1 MKLQNL
7 NQAQLAAVQAPMGAT
22 MVLAGAGTGK
32 TRVLTNRILYLVE
45 ECGVHPSEI
54 LAITFTNKA
63 ANEMKKRLYEFECHA
78 EYMHISTIHSFCAF
92 VLRREAERIGRSRSF
107 SIYDED
113 EKKSV
118 LKKLVRESC
127 DDSSSGIVDKIAD
140 GISNIKNNAPEAMV
154 SLAQNADVCVQSE
167 LDSMSKVTELGEGGV
182 IKIIEEYN
190 ARLKGNNAVDFDD
203 LLYFVHT
210 LFKNYPEV
218 LAQYRERYRHVLIDE
233 FQDTNRVQYEIFR
246 MLAGDGDIFVVGD
259 DDQSIYSWRGADAY
273 NLMKFS
279 KDYPN
284 CSVYK
289 LQQNYRSTQAILDV
303 ANDIIAQNDNRFE
316 KTLFTERKGGVKV
329 QTFSAYNEQDEAYF
343 VCEQI
348 QGLLARGATYKDFAL
363 LMRINALS
371 FSFEQQFR
379 RYNIP
384 YKVFG
389 GFKFFERKEIKD
401 AVAYLRLVVNPYD
414 NEAFMRVINVPA
426 RRGIGDATLSALRNL
441 SAEYGLP
448 VIDVISDERN
458 LESISGAARKKL
470 AAFYALYAE
479 LVQASENMRV
489 ADFVHFMLEKL
500 RFRETYMQADE
511 EERALNI
518 DAFEQSVIV
527 FARENPDVSLSEYL
541 QSVSLLSDADQAE
554 DGNYVTIA
562 TIHAVKGLEFKTVF
576 IVGMEEGIFPSTRS
590 TYSKERMQE
599 ERRLMYVAATRAED
613 RLYLTRAISRFL
625 WGQRKKTFAS
635 MYFTQVQKFL
645 QPPKP
650 PATEWQLQDNA
661 YLDKLERT
669 PASHDGKKDVSAFKV
684 GQVVMHQSFGRGI
697 ILNLKGDDAQ
707 IFFDNA
713 GKKTLNLRFAPMT
726 IVK

>member
-92 VLRREAERIGRSRSF
+92 VLRREAERIVRSRNF
-107 SIYDED
+107 SIYDEE

-140 GISNIKNNAPEAMV
+140 GIANIKNHAPDAMV

-218 LAQYRERYRHVLIDE
+218 LAEYRERYRHVLIDE

-329 QTFSAYNEQDEAYF
+329 QTFSAYNAQDEAYF

-470 AAFYALYAE
+470 AAFYALYVE

-613 RLYLTRAISRFL
+613 RLYLTRATSRFL
-625 WGQRKKTFAS
+625 WRQFQKPFAS
-635 MYFTQVQKFL
+635 RYFTQVQKFL

>member
-7 NQAQLAAVQAPMGAT
+7 NQAQLAAVQTPMGAT

-107 SIYDED
+107 SIYDEE

-167 LDSMSKVTELGEGGV
+167 LDSMSKATELGEGGV

-316 KTLFTERKGGVKV
+316 KTHSWE
-329 QTFSAYNEQDEAYF
+329 
-343 VCEQI
+343 
-348 QGLLARGATYKDFAL
+348 
-363 LMRINALS
+363 
-371 FSFEQQFR
+371 FR
-379 RYNIP
+379 RLTRGLIP
-384 YKVFG
+384 ACMEMLGQWQAEFDTPPDG
-389 GFKFFERKEIKD
+389 LEEEHGAIIR
-401 AVAYLRLVVNPYD
+401 
-414 NEAFMRVINVPA
+414 AFMRYDA
-426 RRGIGDATLSALRNL
+426 LGLEGGALFAEGRLIGFTIG
-441 SAEYGLP
+441 E
-448 VIDVISDERN
+448 VISSDT
-458 LESISGAARKKL
+458 
-470 AAFYALYAE
+470 F
-479 LVQASENMRV
+479 
-489 ADFVHFMLEKL
+489 DVHFEK
-500 RFRETYMQADE
+500 A
-511 EERALNI
+511 
-518 DAFEQSVIV
+518 
-527 FARENPDVSLSEYL
+527 
-541 QSVSLLSDADQAE
+541 
-554 DGNYVTIA
+554 
-562 TIHAVKGLEFKTVF
+562 
-576 IVGMEEGIFPSTRS
+576 
-590 TYSKERMQE
+590 
-599 ERRLMYVAATRAED
+599 
-613 RLYLTRAISRFL
+613 
-625 WGQRKKTFAS
+625 FAS
-635 MYFTQVQKFL
+635 IPGAYPMVCREFTR
-645 QPPKP
+645 
-650 PATEWQLQDNA
+650 QLLADHPQLVYLNREDDMGQDNLREA
-661 YLDKLERT
+661 KLEY
-669 PASHDGKKDVSAFKV
+669 
-684 GQVVMHQSFGRGI
+684 
-697 ILNLKGDDAQ
+697 
-707 IFFDNA
+707 
-713 GKKTLNLRFAPMT
+713 APELLLAKYT
-726 IVK
+726 AVEARHA